1 MNGNFIKRTLVAC
14 GVLASLFLAPSAAG
28 AAGGVL
34 PENPT
39 EQLKFQ
45 TVSWR
50 YYALGKAN
58 SGAVVAR
65 GSKENTKRISR
76 TILYTNTG
84 DRRGLNVNIRKRIAL
99 RYELYDKG
107 PKKGQV
113 YRLYKPTL
121 TTLEKTC
128 RFYRI
133 FRLTPHLSASLL
145 NYGVL
150 PSGEAVFT
158 FEERMSFSLPRQFP
172 MKRDSLTEFLRQLF
186 HIEGKTQ
193 ITTYRIS
200 PKGDCG
206 TVSVSY

>member
-1 MNGNFIKRTLVAC
+1 MNGNFIKKVLIAVSVWMSLVL
-14 GVLASLFLAPSAAG
+14 VPSSAFAT
-28 AAGGVL
+28 GGVL

-39 EQLKFQ
+39 KQLKFQ
-45 TVSWR
+45 TASWR
-50 YYALGKAN
+50 YYSVGKTN
-58 SGAVVAR
+58 TGAIVSR
-65 GSKENTKRISR
+65 GSKENTKRVSR

-84 DRRGLNVNIRKRIAL
+84 DRRGLNINIRKRISL

-107 PKKGQV
+107 PNKGKV
-113 YRLYKPTL
+113 YRLFKPTL

-133 FRLTPHLSASLL
+133 FRLTPHLSTSLL

-150 PSGEAVFT
+150 PSGEAVFS
-158 FEERMSFSLPRQFP
+158 FEERMSFTLPRQFP
-172 MKRDSLTEFLRQLF
+172 LRRDSLTEFLRQLF

-200 PKGDCG
+200 PRGDCG